1 MITLT
6 VGSRVGMGDK
16 PGGKPGL
23 SSGKEI
29 GGVAQNASAPDGGN
43 DDAGNGSIRVEIPDR
58 EVYDQSVAAT
68 EQNKASVVS
77 HNKISSANSSTMQ
90 GQLDL
95 GATSQQENK

>member
-6 VGSRVGMGDK
+6 VGSRAGMGDK
-16 PGGKPGL
+16 SGAKPGL

-29 GGVAQNASAPDGGN
+29 GGVAQNSAPDGGN

-77 HNKISSANSSTMQ
+77 HNKISSANSSTM
-90 GQLDL
+90 
-95 GATSQQENK
+95 